1 MNSESVRWLQVENT
15 TKCNAWC
22 PGCGRNQGGFGLS
35 ENLIIEDL
43 DLLRFQQVL
52 KMFPNLE
59 TVQFCATYGDA
70 VAAHNIVDHVQLAKQ
85 HAAKIQIHTHGGIRN
100 AQWWTNFAE
109 LLSDTAHEVW
119 FAIDGLAGIHEIYRQ
134 GTNFDHTMANAT
146 AFINAGGHAVW
157 QFIPFAHNEHQ
168 IKDCMRLSQQLGFR
182 RFKFVHTVR
191 EQFQGRH
198 YRTGEPVD
206 FQPWS
211 GSKRTN
217 PYQLI
222 TERNVLTVPDCRHLS
237 QASVYLN
244 ANGKLS
250 PCCYLNNSRT
260 ADNDQFPDIEQ
271 EIKTVPTREC
281 LTICGNGVKLQHQT

>member
-1 MNSESVRWLQVENT
+1 
-15 TKCNAWC
+15 
-22 PGCGRNQGGFGLS
+22 
-35 ENLIIEDL
+35 
-43 DLLRFQQVL
+43 
-52 KMFPNLE
+52 
-59 TVQFCATYGDA
+59 
-70 VAAHNIVDHVQLAKQ
+70 
-85 HAAKIQIHTHGGIRN
+85 
-100 AQWWTNFAE
+100 
-109 LLSDTAHEVW
+109 
-119 FAIDGLAGIHEIYRQ
+119 
-134 GTNFDHTMANAT
+134 
-146 AFINAGGHAVW
+146 
-157 QFIPFAHNEHQ
+157 
-168 IKDCMRLSQQLGFR
+168 
-182 RFKFVHTVR
+182 VR

-222 TERNVLTVPDCRHLS
+222 TERNVLTVSDCRHLS

-250 PCCYLNNSRT
+250 PCCYLNNHRT

-271 EIKTVPTREC
+271 EIKTVPTRKC